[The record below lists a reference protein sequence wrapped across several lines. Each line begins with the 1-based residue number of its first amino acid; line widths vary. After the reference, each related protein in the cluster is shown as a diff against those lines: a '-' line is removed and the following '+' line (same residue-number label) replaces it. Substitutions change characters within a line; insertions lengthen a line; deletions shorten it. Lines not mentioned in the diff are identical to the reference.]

1 MNPAPQRA
9 RVGRGRRSL
18 DPLVISVQTRAP
30 SEVSQFMD
38 LKAAPS
44 PCVICGAVEFTLSAT
59 GQTAPSGLP
68 STCRQCGSLEHE
80 RAARVVLNALP
91 RHWLES
97 SKCLRLAEDRA
108 IPNGWFS
115 ELSDER
121 PREQD
126 VPRKR
131 FDWVYGPHRLFDE
144 GAERD
149 ATLEQLLGL
158 VNEGT
163 LLLSDGFL
171 AARYEP
177 AATDKRT
184 PLRGARYA
192 SALREKLPRASILE
206 LVALDPSSLTL
217 DCVFAVSLNSK
228 RLVEMA
234 TLAAQRNIHARV
246 FEASPGET
254 RASTGNGQ
262 MTVGELPPAF
272 DVEIYRELNADLRK
286 LSPQEAQRHYLRHGI
301 GEGRRSHA
309 LPNRNAFADLAA
321 RGEVLEI
328 GPYRSPMLRGPQI
341 SYFDVLDSAGLRERA
356 ARHQRSSEGVPEKI
370 HFVSP
375 TGDLSIVD
383 RKFDAVLSSHCIE
396 HQPDLIRH
404 LLAVGRLLRPGG
416 RYFLLVPDYRYCF
429 DHFLRPSTI
438 ADVLDAHYT
447 QRRIHSLR
455 SQVEHRALTTH
466 NDAIRHWGGDH
477 GSVEKVGARAL
488 QALRTYREDSDA
500 YVDVHAWY
508 FHPGS
513 FEELIGILC
522 ELKHSTLRVERVYP
536 TLENANEFWAVLEST
551 S

>member
-1 MNPAPQRA
+1 MDSKVAPA
-9 RVGRGRRSL
+9 
-18 DPLVISVQTRAP
+18 
-30 SEVSQFMD
+30 
-38 LKAAPS
+38 
-44 PCVICGAVEFTLSAT
+44 PCVICGAVEFTPSAN

-68 STCRQCGSLEHE
+68 STCRQCGSLEYE

-97 SKCLRLAEDRA
+97 SKCLRLAKDRA

-121 PREQD
+121 PQGQSD
-126 VPRKR
+126 APRTR
-131 FDWVYGPHRLFDE
+131 FDWVYGPHRLYDE
-144 GAERD
+144 AAERD
-149 ATLEQLLGL
+149 ATLDQLLG
-158 VNEGT
+158 VVHEGT

-177 AATDKRT
+177 AATDRRT

-192 SALREKLPRASILE
+192 SALRKKLPRASVLE

-228 RLVEMA
+228 RLVEIA

-246 FEASPGET
+246 FEPPPTETPTSASS
-254 RASTGNGQ
+254 AQ
-262 MTVGELPPAF
+262 MPARELPPAF
-272 DVEIYRELNADLRK
+272 DVEIYRELNTDLRS
-286 LSPQEAQRHYLRHGI
+286 LSPEQAQRHYLRHGI
-301 GEGRRSHA
+301 GEGRRAHG
-309 LPNRNAFADLAA
+309 LPNREAFANLAA

-328 GPYRSPMLRGPQI
+328 GPFRNPMLRGAQI
-341 SYFDVLDSAGLRERA
+341 SYFDVLDSAGLRDRA

-383 RKFDAVLSSHCIE
+383 RKFDAILSSHCVE
-396 HQPDLIRH
+396 HQPDLIAH

-429 DHFLRPSTI
+429 DHFMRPSTI

-466 NDAIRHWGGDH
+466 NDPIRHWRGDH
-477 GSVEKVGARAL
+477 GSVDKIGARAL
-488 QALRTYREDSDA
+488 QALRTFREDSNA
-500 YVDVHAWY
+500 YIDVHAWY
-508 FHPGS
+508 FNPRS
-513 FEELIGILC
+513 FEDLIGILC

-536 TLENANEFWAVLEST
+536 TLENENEFWAVLEST